1 VVVFAVECVFHNVH
15 GFNLSPSEELKQGMQ
30 RSEETRQSLLLRE
43 MSASLKL
50 WTSLRLNNRLH
61 IEVFLVDIESFRI
74 TFLITLII

>member
-50 WTSLRLNNRLH
+50 WTSLRLNSPQR
-61 IEVFLVDIESFRI
+61 IEVF
-74 TFLITLII
+74 